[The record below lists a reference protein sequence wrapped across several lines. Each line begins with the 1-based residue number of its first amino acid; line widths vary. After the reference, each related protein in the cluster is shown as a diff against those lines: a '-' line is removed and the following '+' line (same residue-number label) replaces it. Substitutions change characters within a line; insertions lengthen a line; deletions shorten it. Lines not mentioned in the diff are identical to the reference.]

1 MIEIIK
7 DQYAVTSDSACVT
20 VYARHTNKKTGE
32 HSWRAEYF
40 YSDYK
45 QALAGILN
53 RKIQSDAR
61 EFKDFSDL
69 IQTIRECEK
78 AILTAIETKL
88 SGKEVRFNYDIPI
101 S

>member
-7 DQYAVTSDSACVT
+7 DQYAVSSDSACVT
-20 VYARHTNKKTGE
+20 VYVRHTSKTGE
-32 HSWRAEYF
+32 HSWAAEYF

-61 EFKDFSDL
+61 EFKTFSDL

-78 AILTAIETKL
+78 AIVTAIETKL
-88 SGKEVRFNYDIPI
+88 TGKEARLNYDIPI